1 LGFGISKLIGR
12 KRMLTVEKIN
22 TFYGEAHTLFDVS
35 LEIQEGEVVAL
46 LGRNGA
52 GKTTT
57 IRSIMGLTPPRSG
70 RVVFKEEN
78 IAGLPP
84 YVIAN
89 KGVGFVPDNR
99 RIFPSLTV
107 KRNLEIGRKSG
118 PAPKD
123 GWTLQK
129 IYDHFPKL
137 REMEARMGEFLSG
150 GEQQMLTIARTL
162 MGNPDLVLL
171 DEPTEGLSPL
181 MVMEVMKIIRELKQK
196 GETILLVEQ
205 NSTLALSVSQRA
217 YVLENGHLVH
227 AGPADE
233 LTRNTEVKQKYLGI

>member
-1 LGFGISKLIGR
+1 
-12 KRMLTVEKIN
+12 MLTVEKIN

-35 LEIQEGEVVAL
+35 LDIQEGEVVAL

-70 RVVFKEEN
+70 KILFKGVN

-84 YVIAN
+84 YEVAN

-99 RIFPSLTV
+99 RIFPNLTV
-107 KRNLEIGRKSG
+107 KRNLEIARKGNRGRE
-118 PAPKD
+118 
-123 GWTLQK
+123 GWTLER
-129 IYDHFPKL
+129 IYEHFPKL
-137 REMEARMGEFLSG
+137 KEIELRMGEVLSG

-171 DEPTEGLSPL
+171 DEPTEGLAPL
-181 MVMEVMKIIRELKQK
+181 MIMEVMKIIKELKEK

-205 NSTLALSVSQRA
+205 NSTLAFSVSYRA
-217 YVLENGHLVH
+217 YVLENGHMVFSGY
-227 AGPADE
+227 AEE
-233 LTRNTEVKQKYLGI
+233 LIQNMELRQRFLGV

>member
-1 LGFGISKLIGR
+1 
-12 KRMLTVEKIN
+12 MLTVEKIN

-35 LEIQEGEVVAL
+35 LDIEEAEVVAL

-57 IRSIMGLTPPRSG
+57 IRSIMGLTPPRTG
-70 RVVFKEEN
+70 KILFKGED

-84 YVIAN
+84 YTIAN

-99 RIFPSLTV
+99 RIFPNLTV
-107 KRNLEIGRKSG
+107 KRNLEIARKSNG
-118 PAPKD
+118 DKE
-123 GWTLQK
+123 GWTIER

-137 REMEARMGEFLSG
+137 KEIESRLGEVLSG

-171 DEPTEGLSPL
+171 DEPTEGLAPI
-181 MVMEVMKIIRELKQK
+181 MVMEVMKIVKELKEK

-217 YVLENGHLVH
+217 YLLENGHMVYS
-227 AGPADE
+227 GPANDIIQNVD
-233 LTRNTEVKQKYLGI
+233 LRQKYLGV

>member
-1 LGFGISKLIGR
+1 
-12 KRMLTVEKIN
+12 MLTVEKIN

-57 IRSIMGLTPPRSG
+57 IRSIMGLTPPRAG
-70 RVVFKEEN
+70 KILFKGEN

-84 YVIAN
+84 YTIAN

-99 RIFPSLTV
+99 RIFPNLTV
-107 KRNLEIGRKSG
+107 KRNLEIAK
-118 PAPKD
+118 KD
-123 GWTLQK
+123 NGEKERWTIER

-137 REMEARMGEFLSG
+137 KEIESRMGEVLSG

-171 DEPTEGLSPL
+171 DEPTEGLAPI
-181 MVMEVMKIIRELKQK
+181 MVMEVMKIVKELKEK

-217 YVLENGHLVH
+217 YILENGHMVFSGL
-227 AGPADE
+227 ADDIIQNVE
-233 LTRNTEVKQKYLGI
+233 LRQKYLGV

>member
-1 LGFGISKLIGR
+1 
-12 KRMLTVEKIN
+12 MLTVDYIN

-35 LEIQEGEVVAL
+35 LEIQAAEVVAL

-70 RVVFKEEN
+70 KILFKGEN
-78 IAGLPP
+78 IVGLPP
-84 YVIAN
+84 YQIAN
-89 KGVGFVPDNR
+89 RGVGFVPDNR
-99 RIFPSLTV
+99 RIFPTLTV
-107 KRNLEIGRKSG
+107 KRNLEIARKG
-118 PAPKD
+118 NRGKG
-123 GWTLQK
+123 GWTLER

-137 REMEARMGEFLSG
+137 KEIESRLGDVLSG

-171 DEPTEGLSPL
+171 DEPTEGLAPL
-181 MVMEVMKIIRELKQK
+181 MVREVMKIVRELKEK

-205 NSTLALSVSQRA
+205 NSTLALKVSQRA
-217 YVLENGHLVH
+217 YILENGHQVFSGL
-227 AGPADE
+227 AEE
-233 LTRNTEVKQKYLGI
+233 LTQNRELRQKFLGV

>member
-1 LGFGISKLIGR
+1 MI
-12 KRMLTVEKIN
+12 LTVEKIN

-57 IRSIMGLTPPRSG
+57 IRSIMGLTPPRTG
-70 RVVFKEEN
+70 RIMFKNEN
-78 IAGLPP
+78 LAGLPP
-84 YVIAN
+84 YIIAN

-107 KRNLEIGRKSG
+107 KRNLEMGRKGISVKG
-118 PAPKD
+118 
-123 GWTLQK
+123 GWTLER
-129 IYDHFPKL
+129 IYEHFPKL
-137 REMEARMGEFLSG
+137 KEIEHRLGDVLSG

-171 DEPTEGLSPL
+171 DEPTEGLAPI
-181 MVMEVMKIIRELKQK
+181 MVMEVMKIIKELKEK

-205 NSTLALSVSQRA
+205 NSTLALTVSQRA
-217 YVLENGHLVH
+217 YILENGHTVVSGLAEELVQNK
-227 AGPADE
+227 E
-233 LTRNTEVKQKYLGI
+233 LRQKFLGV